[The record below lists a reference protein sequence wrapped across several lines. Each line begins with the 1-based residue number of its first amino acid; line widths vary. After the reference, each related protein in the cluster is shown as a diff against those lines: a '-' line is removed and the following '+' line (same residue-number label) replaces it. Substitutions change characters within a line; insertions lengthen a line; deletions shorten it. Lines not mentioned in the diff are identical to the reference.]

1 MGNQLGEALKALGLT
16 GKNVDQTTKNTD
28 QSTGQKVN
36 SAQVRRDLPAQ
47 PFKKFTSTL
56 SNSKVITS
64 QENIK
69 IRRKQSVLWD
79 ELVFYGKISTPGSSK
94 KNIPREKIIAP
105 PIEILNIPDFEFE
118 KLGAFHSHPL
128 FTFQESEQITSTT
141 DTLLGI
147 KRQLSNLPE
156 DETDLIIGL
165 DFGTSATKMVI
176 RDAFTGN
183 VFPVRV
189 NKGVLGLE
197 QFLQASCVFLNEG
210 VFELSGKGKRIDDL
224 KLSLL
229 ACKAQ
234 YPVTEFNY
242 CCAYLAL
249 MIRSA
254 RGWFLAEQEP
264 AYRHHKINWHIN
276 IGIASRSYEDRS
288 MVQLFRRLAWAA
300 ANLAAD
306 VSYTQIKID
315 SLDKYR
321 TLSRNAFESES
332 QEEISGMEFQPND
345 VGVIPEIAAQIQGFM
360 ASARWSWTAR
370 PIMMLVDVGAG
381 TVDTALF
388 HVNPSDSKLT
398 FYSSRVEPNGAM
410 NLHRARVTWLMKGIP
425 DESDFAPVH
434 DYLKSIEQSTGRLQP
449 IPSSVIDYLPGYRI
463 SKVNRDIDEIFRLEK
478 YRTQVAGSINEAK
491 LKKGIGA
498 KGSQQLVNV
507 PLLLCG
513 GGSRLPIYL
522 NIAEEI
528 NKTPGWSVSVE
539 KMLMPVPPELR
550 EIGWHSEEF
559 DRISVAYGLSLQRGL
574 EKIVSAI
581 EVPDVTRYVPTE
593 KLDIFVSKDQC

>member
-16 GKNVDQTTKNTD
+16 GKKVDQTTKNTD

-36 SAQVRRDLPAQ
+36 LAQVRRDLPAQ
-47 PFKKFTSTL
+47 PSKKFTSTL
-56 SNSKVITS
+56 SNSKVMTS

-94 KNIPREKIIAP
+94 KNIPRENIIAP

-128 FTFQESEQITSTT
+128 FTFQESEQITSTA

-147 KRQLSNLPE
+147 KRQLSNSPG

-264 AYRHHKINWHIN
+264 AYRHHKINWYIN

-288 MVQLFRRLAWAA
+288 KVQLFRRLAWAA

-306 VSYTQIKID
+306 ASYTQIKID

-332 QEEISGMEFQPND
+332 QEEILGLEFQPND

-425 DESDFAPVH
+425 EESDFAPVH

-463 SKVNRDIDEIFRLEK
+463 SKVNRDIDEIFRLQK

-581 EVPDVTRYVPTE
+581 EVPDVTRYVPNE
-593 KLDIFVSKDQC
+593 KLDSFVSKDQC

>member
-1 MGNQLGEALKALGLT
+1 MGNQLGEALKALGLN
-16 GKNVDQTTKNTD
+16 GKKVAQTAKNIGK
-28 QSTGQKVN
+28 STGQKVN
-36 SAQVRRDLPAQ
+36 SIGVKRDLPPQ
-47 PFKKFTSTL
+47 PFKKFALTS
-56 SNSKVITS
+56 SQSKKTTS
-64 QENIK
+64 QENIT
-69 IRRKQSVLWD
+69 
-79 ELVFYGKISTPGSSK
+79 TPPNK
-94 KNIPREKIIAP
+94 
-105 PIEILNIPDFEFE
+105 ILNNPDFEFE
-118 KLGAFHSHPL
+118 KLGEFHPHPL
-128 FTFQESEQITSTT
+128 FTLQESESTNST
-141 DTLLGI
+141 ADIFLGI
-147 KRQLSNLPE
+147 KRQLTNSPK

-183 VFPVRV
+183 VFPVNI
-189 NKGVLGLE
+189 NKSAFSIE
-197 QFLQASCVFLNEG
+197 QFLQASCIFLNEG
-210 VFELSGKGKRIDDL
+210 VFELSGKGERLDDL

-234 YPVTEFNY
+234 YPVTEFNH

-254 RGWFLAEQEP
+254 RGWFFSEQEP

-276 IGIASRSYEDRS
+276 IGIASRSYEDRGK
-288 MVQLFRRLAWAA
+288 VQLFRRLAWAA

-306 VSYTQIKID
+306 ASHTQIKID
-315 SLDKYR
+315 ALDKYR
-321 TLSRNAFESES
+321 TLSKNAFESES
-332 QEEISGMEFQPND
+332 QEKISDMEFTPND
-345 VGVIPEIAAQIQGFM
+345 IGVVPEIAAQIQGFM
-360 ASARWSWTAR
+360 ASSRWSWTAR

-410 NLHRARVTWLMKGIP
+410 NLHRERVTWLMKSIP
-425 DESDFAPVH
+425 DESDFSLVH
-434 DYLKSIEQSTGRLQP
+434 DYLKSIEQSTGRLLP

-478 YRTQVAGSINEAK
+478 YRKQVAGSINEAK

-498 KGSQQLVNV
+498 KGSQQLVNL

-522 NIAEEI
+522 TIAEEI
-528 NKTPGWSVSVE
+528 NKTPNWNVSVE

-550 EIGWHSEEF
+550 EIGWHSEDF

-574 EKIVSAI
+574 EKIVRAV
-581 EVPDVTRYVPTE
+581 EVPDITRHVPTE
-593 KLDIFVSKDQC
+593 KFDNLISKDQC